1 MEGCSD
7 HRVHL
12 DEQVLLGSQVVVASL
27 DDSGDPP
34 GEGLAQH
41 GVGDVEDPLAGSTAD
56 VAVFRQVV
64 EDERVLAS
72 CLEDV
77 LDAQLVILWA
87 VEVLD
92 VFAFDTSTAESR
104 GRSTYYLRLPVS
116 RSLRK

>member
-27 DDSGDPP
+27 DDSGDPA

-41 GVGDVEDPLAGSTAD
+41 GVGDVEDPLARSAAE

-64 EDERVLAS
+64 EDARVLAS

-77 LDAQLVILWA
+77 FDTELVVVWA

-92 VFAFDTSTAESR
+92 VFAFDTTTVESR